1 MFGRQIEA
9 PKNHPQGELKMSNT
23 SISLFDKALKSWL
36 PKSWRGQE
44 GAAVLSASSTLSPNL
59 DGKDIETL
67 RQWIDSCL
75 AKDGCQV
82 TARSRAATL
91 GTHFLHLSDVG
102 RLRFLRLLAQNDYGV
117 EEDKVQ
123 AAITAWQNCSV
134 GGACAEPESRVAAE
148 EALRQA
154 LEPRRI
160 KLLKQFNGLQ
170 SGVKFLVDL
179 RAEVL
184 RLRKKHPELAPLEV
198 DLKSLLSSWFDIG
211 LLQLEQIGW
220 HSSAETLEKLIAY
233 EAVHTIKSWK
243 DLKNRLDSDR
253 RCFAFFHPNMPK
265 EPLIFV
271 EVALVNGIADSVQK
285 LLDEEAPLEDLNKA
299 DTAIFYSIS
308 NAQMGL
314 AGISFG
320 NFLIKQVVQELRE
333 EFAQLKNF
341 ATLSPIPGFNRW
353 LAQQDADTLMTL
365 PGGKEWL
372 ALQDNEAGGGAKVTK
387 AKPKKAAK
395 GEDPKKEA
403 LLRLVAHYLSV
414 EKRGGKTAKDPVAH
428 FHLSN
433 GAQLCQINWQ
443 ADTSDKGEK
452 EAAGMMVNYLY
463 ELPKIEARSQQYSER
478 GTVALSRP
486 VQKLLK

>member
-1 MFGRQIEA
+1 
-9 PKNHPQGELKMSNT
+9 MSTT

-44 GAAVLSASSTLSPNL
+44 GATVPSDAAALSPNL
-59 DGKDIETL
+59 DGKDIDTL

-82 TARSRAATL
+82 TARTRAATL
-91 GTHFLHLSDVG
+91 GTHFLHLSDLG
-102 RLRFLRLLAQNDYGV
+102 RLRFLRLLAENDYGV

-123 AAITAWQNCSV
+123 AAIKAWQQCTAD
-134 GGACAEPESRVAAE
+134 GACMAPENKVTAE

-184 RLRKKHPELAPLEV
+184 RLLKKNPELAPLEV
-198 DLKSLLSSWFDIG
+198 DLKSLLNSWFDIG

-253 RCFAFFHPNMPK
+253 RCFAFFHPSMPK

-285 LLDEEAPLEDLNKA
+285 LLDEEAPLEDLSKA

-320 NFLIKQVVQELRE
+320 NFLIKQVVQQLRE
-333 EFAQLKNF
+333 EFSQLKYF
-341 ATLSPIPGFNRW
+341 STLSPIPGFNRW
-353 LAQQDADTLMTL
+353 LSQLDDETLLTL

-372 ALQDNEAGGGAKVTK
+372 AIRDSGSS
-387 AKPKKAAK
+387 AAK
-395 GEDPKKEA
+395 TTTAAKSKKTAKTEDPKKEA
-403 LLRLVAHYLSV
+403 LLRLVAHYLGV

-433 GAQLCQINWQ
+433 GAQLYQINWA
-443 ADTSDKGEK
+443 ADTSEKGQK
-452 EAAGMMVNYLY
+452 EAASMMVNYLY

-478 GTVALSRP
+478 GSIAMSRQ
-486 VQKLLK
+486 VQKLIK

>member
-1 MFGRQIEA
+1 
-9 PKNHPQGELKMSNT
+9 MSNAT
-23 SISLFDKALKSWL
+23 VSLFDKALKSWL

-44 GAAVLSASSTLSPNL
+44 GAAVPSAASTLSPNL
-59 DGKDIETL
+59 DGKDMDTL

-82 TARSRAATL
+82 TARTRAATL
-91 GTHFLHLSDVG
+91 GTHFLNLSDLG
-102 RLRFLRLLAQNDYGV
+102 RLRFLRLLAENDYGV

-123 AAITAWQNCSV
+123 AAILAWQQCTAN
-134 GGACAEPESRVAAE
+134 GACVEPENKVTAE
-148 EALRQA
+148 QALRQA

-184 RLRKKHPELAPLEV
+184 RLLKKHPELAPLEV

-220 HSSAETLEKLIAY
+220 HSSAETLEKLIVY
-233 EAVHTIKSWK
+233 EAVHTIKSWN

-253 RCFAFFHPNMPK
+253 RCFAFFHPSMPK

-285 LLDEEAPLEDLNKA
+285 LLDEEAPLEDLSKA

-320 NFLIKQVVQELRE
+320 NFLIKQVVQQLRE
-333 EFAQLKNF
+333 EFATLKYF

-353 LAQQDADTLMTL
+353 LSQQAPEALMAL

-372 ALQDNEAGGGAKVTK
+372 ALLDAEGAGAGKASK
-387 AKPKKAAK
+387 AKPKKVAK

-403 LLRLVAHYLSV
+403 LLRLVAHYLGV

-433 GAQLCQINWQ
+433 GAQLFQINWQ
-443 ADTSDKGEK
+443 ADTSDKGKK
-452 EAAGMMVNYLY
+452 EAASMMVNYLY

-478 GTVALSRP
+478 GSIALSRK
-486 VQKLLK
+486 VQKLIK

>member
-1 MFGRQIEA
+1 MVSDS
-9 PKNHPQGELKMSNT
+9 P
-23 SISLFDKALKSWL
+23 
-36 PKSWRGQE
+36 
-44 GAAVLSASSTLSPNL
+44 SALSPNL
-59 DGKDIETL
+59 DGKDRDTL

-75 AKDGCQV
+75 AQDGCQV

-91 GTHFLHLSDVG
+91 GTHFLHLSDLG
-102 RLRFLRLLAQNDYGV
+102 RLRFLRLLAENDYGV
-117 EEDKVQ
+117 EEGKVQ
-123 AAITAWQNCSV
+123 AAIAAWQQCTA
-134 GGACAEPESRVAAE
+134 GEACAMPENKVMAE
-148 EALRQA
+148 QALRQA

-184 RLRKKHPELAPLEV
+184 RLLKKNPELAPLEV
-198 DLKSLLSSWFDIG
+198 DLKTLLSSWFDIG
-211 LLQLEQIGW
+211 LLQMEQIGW
-220 HSSAETLEKLIAY
+220 HSSAEILEKLIAY

-253 RCFAFFHPNMPK
+253 RCFAFFHPSMPK

-271 EVALVNGIADSVQK
+271 EVALVKGISDSVQK
-285 LLDEEAPLEDLNKA
+285 LLDEEAPLEDIAKA

-320 NFLIKQVVQELRE
+320 NFLIKQVVHRLRE
-333 EFAQLKNF
+333 EFVHLKF
-341 ATLSPIPGFNRW
+341 FSTLSPIPGFNRW
-353 LAQQDADTLMTL
+353 LGQLSEAELMPL

-372 ALQDNEAGGGAKVTK
+372 ALTGTASTGKQK
-387 AKPKKAAK
+387 AKKVVK
-395 GEDPKKEA
+395 GEDPHKEP
-403 LLRLVAHYLSV
+403 LLRLVAHYLGV

-433 GAQLCQINWQ
+433 GAQLFQINWQ
-443 ADTSDKGEK
+443 ADTSDKGQK
-452 EAAGMMVNYLY
+452 EAASMMVNYLY

-478 GTVALSRP
+478 GSIALSRQ
-486 VQKLLK
+486 VQKLIK

>member
-1 MFGRQIEA
+1 M
-9 PKNHPQGELKMSNT
+9 NHAST
-23 SISLFDKALKSWL
+23 SLFDKALKSWL

-44 GAAVLSASSTLSPNL
+44 GATVSASPSALSPNL
-59 DGKDIETL
+59 DGKDIDTL

-82 TARSRAATL
+82 TARARAATL
-91 GTHFLHLSDVG
+91 GTHFLHLSDLG
-102 RLRFLRLLAQNDYGV
+102 RLRFLRLLAESDYGV
-117 EEDKVQ
+117 EAEPLQ
-123 AAITAWQNCSV
+123 AAIVAWQQCHD
-134 GGACAEPESRVAAE
+134 GAACALPEPKVKAE
-148 EALRQA
+148 QALRQA

-184 RLRKKHPELAPLEV
+184 RLLKKNPELAPLEA
-198 DLKSLLSSWFDIG
+198 DLKNLLSSWFDIG
-211 LLQLEQIGW
+211 LLQLEQIRW
-220 HSSAETLEKLIAY
+220 QSSAEILEKLIAY

-253 RCFAFFHPNMPK
+253 RCFAFFHPSMPK

-271 EVALVNGIADSVQK
+271 EVALVKGIADSVQK
-285 LLDEEAPLEDLNKA
+285 LLDEEAPLEDLSKA

-320 NFLIKQVVQELRE
+320 NFLIKQVVQELRD
-333 EFAQLKNF
+333 EFAQLKHF
-341 ATLSPIPGFNRW
+341 ATLSPMPGFNRW
-353 LAQQDADTLMTL
+353 LSGLDEAALMPL

-372 ALQDNEAGGGAKVTK
+372 QLNGHAATS
-387 AKPKKAAK
+387 KPKKIAK
-395 GEDPKKEA
+395 GEDPKKDA
-403 LLRLVAHYLSV
+403 LLRLAVHYLSV
-414 EKRGGKTAKDPVAH
+414 VKRDGKTAKDPVAH

-443 ADTSDKGEK
+443 ADTSEKGQK
-452 EAAGMMVNYLY
+452 EAASMMVNYLY

-478 GTVALSRP
+478 GSIALSRQ
-486 VQKLLK
+486 VQKLIK